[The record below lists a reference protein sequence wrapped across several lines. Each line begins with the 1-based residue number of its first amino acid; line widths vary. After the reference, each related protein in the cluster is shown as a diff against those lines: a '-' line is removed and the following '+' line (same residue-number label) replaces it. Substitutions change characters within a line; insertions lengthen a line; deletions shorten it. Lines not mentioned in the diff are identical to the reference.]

1 MCVGIL
7 NVENERER
15 ERERERT
22 INCANCVTAE
32 DWRDFHMRKS
42 ILLFRWWASYF
53 ICVWKNWAPN
63 KAIAFLRTSLRYGSN
78 VLTKIFFNVQSY
90 RDVEML
96 VCVFCGNGQ
105 DSRVN
110 SMSFCYLWFITTK
123 YGINFWDSLGRS
135 ESCLLTYSDYSL
147 FLFLWS

>member
-42 ILLFRWWASYF
+42 ILLFR
-53 ICVWKNWAPN
+53 
-63 KAIAFLRTSLRYGSN
+63 
-78 VLTKIFFNVQSY
+78 
-90 RDVEML
+90 
-96 VCVFCGNGQ
+96 
-105 DSRVN
+105 
-110 SMSFCYLWFITTK
+110 
-123 YGINFWDSLGRS
+123 
-135 ESCLLTYSDYSL
+135 
-147 FLFLWS
+147 